1 MTKYCGTKGGTRRH
15 ESVFDGKR
23 YTGAGDRAGRLQ
35 NSEQGP
41 AAFQPAQRRGDAGGF
56 LRYLDEQQSDPAFQN
71 KQQDDSE
78 FHAGVPDKR
87 LQDLLHGLEFAADEN
102 EKRRAGTKLQ
112 QSRRIRREA
121 KDEVKRLE
129 LIVRFFDEPN
139 PKNTLNKMRQLLGK
153 QRKEEEYLNGER
165 HYNNRMPE

>member
-1 MTKYCGTKGGTRRH
+1 MRKREKEPSEVLADFLNYIDQIRRDYQ
-15 ESVFDGKR
+15 ESR
-23 YTGAGDRAGRLQ
+23 
-35 NSEQGP
+35 
-41 AAFQPAQRRGDAGGF
+41 DAVGM
-56 LRYLDEQQSDPAFQN
+56 E
-71 KQQDDSE
+71 
-78 FHAGVPDKR
+78 DKR
-87 LQDLLHGLEFAADEN
+87 LQDLLHGLEFAEDQN

-129 LIVRFFDEPN
+129 LIVKFFDEPN

-165 HYNNRMPE
+165 HYNNRMPD

>member
-1 MTKYCGTKGGTRRH
+1 MRKREKEPSEVLADFLNYIDWIRH
-15 ESVFDGKR
+15 DYQEAR
-23 YTGAGDRAGRLQ
+23 
-35 NSEQGP
+35 
-41 AAFQPAQRRGDAGGF
+41 DAVGM
-56 LRYLDEQQSDPAFQN
+56 E
-71 KQQDDSE
+71 
-78 FHAGVPDKR
+78 DKR

-165 HYNNRMPE
+165 HYNNWMPE

>member
-1 MTKYCGTKGGTRRH
+1 MEKVTIDFKRLCLELEKQGKTKADLSRDMAKNKNFVGLMEKNP
-15 ESVFDGKR
+15 D
-23 YTGAGDRAGRLQ
+23 
-35 NSEQGP
+35 
-41 AAFQPAQRRGDAGGF
+41 QPA
-56 LRYLDEQQSDPAFQN
+56 EV
-71 KQQDDSE
+71 E
-78 FHAGVPDKR
+78 R

-112 QSRRIRREA
+112 QSRRTRRQE

-129 LIVRFFDEPN
+129 LIVKFFDEPN

-165 HYNNRMPE
+165 HYNNRIEE

>member
-1 MTKYCGTKGGTRRH
+1 MRKREKEPSEVLADFLNYIDWIRH
-15 ESVFDGKR
+15 DYQEAR
-23 YTGAGDRAGRLQ
+23 
-35 NSEQGP
+35 
-41 AAFQPAQRRGDAGGF
+41 DAVGM
-56 LRYLDEQQSDPAFQN
+56 E
-71 KQQDDSE
+71 
-78 FHAGVPDKR
+78 DKR

-129 LIVRFFDEPN
+129 LIVRFFDESN

>member
-1 MTKYCGTKGGTRRH
+1 MRKREKEPSEVLADFLNYIDWIRH
-15 ESVFDGKR
+15 DYQEAR
-23 YTGAGDRAGRLQ
+23 
-35 NSEQGP
+35 
-41 AAFQPAQRRGDAGGF
+41 DAVGM
-56 LRYLDEQQSDPAFQN
+56 E
-71 KQQDDSE
+71 
-78 FHAGVPDKR
+78 DKR
-87 LQDLLHGLEFAADEN
+87 LQDLLHGLEFTADEN
-102 EKRRAGTKLQ
+102 SKRRAGTKLQ